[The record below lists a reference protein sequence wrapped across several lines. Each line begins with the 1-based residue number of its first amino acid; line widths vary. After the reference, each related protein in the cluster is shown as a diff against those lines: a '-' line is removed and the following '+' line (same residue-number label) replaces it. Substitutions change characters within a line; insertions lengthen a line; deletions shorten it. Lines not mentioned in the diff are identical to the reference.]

1 MPIDAKTA
9 ILSFIQ
15 LRIMETYDGPA
26 EDVLRAARELGVG
39 EEATVMDV
47 ECEWSSWDEHP
58 GPTGVSMVERQVVG
72 KDKNGND
79 WFVGI
84 SPQQN

>member
-9 ILSFIQ
+9 ILSFLQ

-26 EDVLRAARELGVG
+26 DDVLQAAKELGVG

-47 ECEWSSWDEHP
+47 ECEWPPWDEHP
-58 GPTGVSMVERQVVG
+58 GPTGIFLMERQVVG

-79 WFVGI
+79 WFVGL